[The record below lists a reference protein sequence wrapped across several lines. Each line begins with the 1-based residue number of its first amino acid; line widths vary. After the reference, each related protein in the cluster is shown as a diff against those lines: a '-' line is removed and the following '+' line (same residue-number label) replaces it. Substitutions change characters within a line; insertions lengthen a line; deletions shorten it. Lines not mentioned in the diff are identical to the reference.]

1 MRRILVEFR
10 YRAMNREAGADRSL
24 SVIIVSL
31 RPAKIGHHAIAEILS
46 NMPLEANDRLSCSP
60 MIAGERIAPFL
71 RVKLC
76 GKSGRGDEI
85 AKENRQM
92 PPLGG

>member
-1 MRRILVEFR
+1 
-10 YRAMNREAGADRSL
+10 
-24 SVIIVSL
+24 
-31 RPAKIGHHAIAEILS
+31 
-46 NMPLEANDRLSCSP
+46 